1 MPADTRSATGAATL
15 FPPLDRRLGIP
26 DRGGSSRLTR
36 KVCEAN
42 LAGSFPKASRLLGSL
57 AGLDLS
63 AKQVQLLTERV
74 GAILERERDG
84 ATADFLALRPASGP
98 PPEPVSLLVITTDGG
113 RVQTLQEDPDQK
125 WKEDKIGVVYDALA
139 VPETP
144 GVKYAGPSPL
154 RRSVVA
160 TMGPWEQLGDH
171 LSALADRRGSRQA
184 EQKVFVSD
192 GAAAIRSVRE
202 RCFPDAAFVLDWS
215 HATSHL
221 HQMAQAAFGT
231 GPPAEAWLDR
241 QKDRLWNSRLEL
253 FFKELTRLG
262 AARGPAPPKARPE
275 DPRRIL
281 ATNLEYFRTNR
292 EGLSYASFRRRG
304 WPLASGIVESTV
316 KQVGQRVKGS
326 EKHWGMPGV
335 ETTLQIVTHLIS
347 TDGAWDRFWNRHPLS
362 KTA

>member
-1 MPADTRSATGAATL
+1 MD
-15 FPPLDRRLGIP
+15 
-26 DRGGSSRLTR
+26 
-36 KVCEAN
+36 
-42 LAGSFPKASRLLGSL
+42 AG
-57 AGLDLS
+57 
-63 AKQVQLLTERV
+63 
-74 GAILERERDG
+74 
-84 ATADFLALRPASGP
+84 
-98 PPEPVSLLVITTDGG
+98 
-113 RVQTLQEDPDQK
+113 
-125 WKEDKIGVVYDALA
+125 KIGVVYDALA